1 MAVYRAEIS
10 KSQFLKEDSPI
21 VKDRIFYIVF
31 KVGQTVYQRLSYAGN
46 GADPSLDKF
55 FDIQITLGSP

>member
-1 MAVYRAEIS
+1 MAVYRAKIS

-31 KVGQTVYQRLSYAGN
+31 KVGQAVYR
-46 GADPSLDKF
+46 DFPM
-55 FDIQITLGSP
+55 LGMALILLLMNFLTSR